1 MLIQKIVFQSSQTC
15 TLTLEDNTSLELDI
29 LCVTSNNLREGD
41 DVSQELLLQLQE
53 DTAYINARKTAVHML
68 SRRMRTEKQLVQQ
81 LCAKGY
87 SRQAVTRVIA
97 DLKNWGYIDD
107 IAYAKTFIEYRLSN
121 SKKSWRA
128 ILWELRREGL
138 STDDIDEATEDFDL
152 DEEQRAQQVSEKILG
167 LHRDQKSLER
177 LKNALLRNGFSWDVV
192 GGILSQYQQE
202 YMEE

>member
-1 MLIQKIVFQSSQTC
+1 
-15 TLTLEDNTSLELDI
+15 
-29 LCVTSNNLREGD
+29 
-41 DVSQELLLQLQE
+41 
-53 DTAYINARKTAVHML
+53 ML

-87 SRQAVTRVIA
+87 SSQAVARAIA

-107 IAYAKTFIEYRLSN
+107 IAYAKAFIEYRLSN

-167 LHRDQKSLER
+167 LHRDQKSLDR

-192 GGILSQYQQE
+192 SGILSQYRQE
-202 YMEE
+202 DMEE

>member
-15 TLTLEDNTSLELDI
+15 TLTLEDNTSLELDM

-81 LCAKGY
+81 LCAKGN
-87 SRQAVTRVIA
+87 SSQAVARAIA

-107 IAYAKTFIEYRLSN
+107 IAYAKAFIEYRLSN

-152 DEEQRAQQVSEKILG
+152 DEEQRAQQVSEKYW
-167 LHRDQKSLER
+167 DFTET
-177 LKNALLRNGFSWDVV
+177 KNPWNA
-192 GGILSQYQQE
+192 
-202 YMEE
+202 